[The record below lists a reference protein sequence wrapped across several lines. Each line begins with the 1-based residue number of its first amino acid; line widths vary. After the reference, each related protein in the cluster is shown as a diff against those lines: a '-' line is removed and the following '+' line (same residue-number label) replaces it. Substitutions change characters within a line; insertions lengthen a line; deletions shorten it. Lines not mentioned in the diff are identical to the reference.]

1 MFLNTFLGVKLRKFI
16 AQIIIIFAFIVLTIY
31 IIKTKTPIQ
40 TSDKPNSEIL
50 FEQKSFNKTLLNNRK
65 KQSAPILKI
74 KVKYGDTLQTIL
86 QKNNFL
92 NNDITNVIKEIKKV
106 FNPKDI
112 ITGQIVLIKYQ
123 PIKENNK
130 ELISINIPFKFN
142 KSIFLEKNE
151 NKFLAKIVTK
161 KTINRLTKKSGII
174 DDSLYLSALKSG
186 VDIKTI
192 TKVIRIFSFS
202 VDFQR
207 DIWPKDTFEI
217 LYEEELLKHD
227 TLKKESRNVLYANL
241 VLKSGAS
248 LKLYRFTEKSGNT
261 EYFDETGKSAQKLLM
276 KTPIDGARI
285 SSGFGRRKHPIL
297 GYNVAHRGVDFAA
310 PKGTPI
316 YAAGNG
322 TIEIKGRKGAYGKY
336 ILIRHANGFK
346 TAYAHLSKFKK
357 IPGGRVKQG
366 RIIGYVGSTGRSTG
380 PHLHYEILKNGKR
393 INPQKLKLPSG
404 KKLKGNELNLF
415 IEEKNRIERRLDNL
429 DVY

>member
-1 MFLNTFLGVKLRKFI
+1 M
-16 AQIIIIFAFIVLTIY
+16 
-31 IIKTKTPIQ
+31 
-40 TSDKPNSEIL
+40 
-50 FEQKSFNKTLLNNRK
+50 
-65 KQSAPILKI
+65 
-74 KVKYGDTLQTIL
+74 
-86 QKNNFL
+86 
-92 NNDITNVIKEIKKV
+92 
-106 FNPKDI
+106 
-112 ITGQIVLIKYQ
+112 
-123 PIKENNK
+123 
-130 ELISINIPFKFN
+130 
-142 KSIFLEKNE
+142 
-151 NKFLAKIVTK
+151 
-161 KTINRLTKKSGII
+161 
-174 DDSLYLSALKSG
+174 
-186 VDIKTI
+186 
-192 TKVIRIFSFS
+192 
-202 VDFQR
+202 
-207 DIWPKDTFEI
+207 
-217 LYEEELLKHD
+217 LKHD